1 MFLPCVMV
9 VALACYKLFY
19 FREEGRGLREG
30 AALVDIKN
38 HVVSVLFAL
47 RYTNRGLVSIPV

>member
-1 MFLPCVMV
+1 MV